1 MEEVQVLP
9 ADKLAW
15 HEEQIT
21 IALPPQEVHARL
33 DGVPLESLL
42 PGTSRIPA
50 VTGTAAL
57 NDVPF
62 PHPGAR
68 RRVMLADGSTVTE
81 EVIANT
87 PDGYFSYK
95 VWGYTLRAAR
105 PIQYGKGEFWYQP
118 ADHGQATIVR
128 WRYSFKLRRG
138 RFPGIL
144 GPLGRYLFT
153 KAFLD
158 RPYAAFM
165 KSAMNAMERYALQ
178 PAGRQPG
185 PDD

>member
-1 MEEVQVLP
+1 MDEVQVLP

-15 HEEQIT
+15 HEEQIV
-21 IALPPQEVHARL
+21 IPLPPREVHARL
-33 DGVPLESLL
+33 DSVPLESLL
-42 PGTSRIPA
+42 PGTGRIPA
-50 VTGTAAL
+50 VTGTEPL

-62 PHPGAR
+62 PQPGAR
-68 RRVMLADGSTVTE
+68 RRVMLADGSAVTE
-81 EVIANT
+81 QVIQNT

-118 ADHGQATIVR
+118 ADKGQATIVR
-128 WRYSFKLRRG
+128 WRYSFKLRPG
-138 RFPGIL
+138 RFPGML
-144 GPLGRYLFT
+144 GPAGRFLFT

-158 RPYAAFM
+158 RSYAAFM

-178 PAGRQPG
+178 PDGHQPG
-185 PDD
+185 PGD